1 MEQYHS
7 HKSVATK
14 GLIFSDLFHFSFSF
28 ISFPDSINLSMGQL
42 IRAPGSYE
50 ELLDN
55 IQSEKHFLFNFNLS
69 NLPQLF
75 FLIINDIIYFETNKT
90 CFIIKMKIK
99 FSHPLTLQAYLV
111 LVQWIWLKKRHSKTL
126 RNQTWSSWRRSTCC
140 SRWRRRWLKDASFNK
155 SRNSKNRQDD
165 AQNVPYLVH
174 GHLWL
179 DIWVMEVKFIAI
191 KVSYKH
197 LFNTNILHNT

>member
-1 MEQYHS
+1 MYVTQ
-7 HKSVATK
+7 TF
-14 GLIFSDLFHFSFSF
+14 IFSKNGYYNKLRRYLLINGTIPQSQMCCHKRSHLFRFVPFFFSY

-90 CFIIKMKIK
+90 CFIIK
-99 FSHPLTLQAYLV
+99 
-111 LVQWIWLKKRHSKTL
+111 LKT
-126 RNQTWSSWRRSTCC
+126 
-140 SRWRRRWLKDASFNK
+140 
-155 SRNSKNRQDD
+155 
-165 AQNVPYLVH
+165 
-174 GHLWL
+174 
-179 DIWVMEVKFIAI
+179 
-191 KVSYKH
+191 
-197 LFNTNILHNT
+197 

>member
-1 MEQYHS
+1 MTQ
-7 HKSVATK
+7 TF
-14 GLIFSDLFHFSFSF
+14 IFSKNGYYNKLRRYLLINGTIPQSQKCGRKRSHLFRFVPFFFSY

-165 AQNVPYLVH
+165 AQKVP
-174 GHLWL
+174 
-179 DIWVMEVKFIAI
+179 
-191 KVSYKH
+191 
-197 LFNTNILHNT
+197 